1 MGFHF
6 TGGAL
11 FIATRRRAT
20 GECPYAVCKKSV
32 ILSRQAKNPAQN
44 RKKGTVPFLRD
55 FCLGLFHTE

>member
-32 ILSRQAKNPAQN
+32 ILSEAKNLPQYEATRERRGVHCAPA
-44 RKKGTVPFLRD
+44 RKI
-55 FCLGLFHTE
+55 